1 MSNKFNDDA
10 SGIKS
15 YKSASNVKHISKRL
29 FFLPIVV
36 IGVGA
41 VFAFNFMKNDDAED
55 SRKLKNTLSQG
66 STQKTESDSKTMTSE
81 SSEEQK

>member
-15 YKSASNVKHISKRL
+15 FKSTSNVKHISKKII
-29 FFLPIVV
+29 FLPIVA

-55 SRKLKNTLSQG
+55 SRKFKNTLSQV
-66 STQKTESDSKTMTSE
+66 STQKTENDLKTA
-81 SSEEQK
+81 KK